1 VFALVN
7 VFRHLFP
14 LSFHSFQLGDL
25 MFSFLR
31 ATAAIAVALTLSSGV
46 HAIGQITRTGRYL
59 YDDTGTRF
67 YIKGVA
73 YQEQGAVDTS
83 SNAPFSEPST
93 FIDPL
98 TNGTACARDIPYLKE
113 LSVNTIRVYSV
124 NSSLNHDTCM
134 QALSSAGIYV
144 IVDLSLPVNGSID
157 RDSPAWTSNLL
168 DLYLG
173 TIDAFSKYDNVLAY
187 NVGNEVVVSA
197 NETGAA
203 TFIKAAARDVKAY
216 LNSKSSSALV
226 GYASIDADDTWL
238 DSFANYLSC
247 DPSNSNSNSSAIDLF
262 GLNNYE
268 WCGNSTFEA
277 SYAAKTGDFAG
288 YNVVAYFSEFGCNQP
303 SPRVWTEVPALFGS
317 QATPVWSGG
326 LAFSYFPAESD
337 QGEFGLVNISTD
349 GSTVTPNT
357 DFNNLQTMY
366 NAVSFINT
374 PAQSA
379 APAASYP
386 SCPQQNSTFLASTTL
401 PPTPSDSACQ
411 CLESSLSCQFNPQV
425 SNTTAILGPLLD
437 TACSLLGSAGGSC
450 SAIAANGTTGQYG
463 EVSSCDPSTLLSFVM
478 SEYFEANKRNPQ
490 ACSFGGNGTV
500 NSKASSSSN
509 ASLVASSCLASATG
523 TFVPTAPSSGSGSTT
538 SGSGSKSGTHGAAT
552 AVVVSD
558 VRALLGVFLML
569 AISVAGG
576 LLSLA

>member
-1 VFALVN
+1 
-7 VFRHLFP
+7 
-14 LSFHSFQLGDL
+14 
-25 MFSFLR
+25 
-31 ATAAIAVALTLSSGV
+31 
-46 HAIGQITRTGRYL
+46 
-59 YDDTGTRF
+59 
-67 YIKGVA
+67 
-73 YQEQGAVDTS
+73 
-83 SNAPFSEPST
+83 
-93 FIDPL
+93 
-98 TNGTACARDIPYLKE
+98 
-113 LSVNTIRVYSV
+113 
-124 NSSLNHDTCM
+124 M
-134 QALSSAGIYV
+134 QALSGAGIYV

-157 RDSPAWTSNLL
+157 RDSPTWTSNLL
-168 DLYLG
+168 DLYIG

-197 NETGAA
+197 NETAAA
-203 TFIKAAARDVKAY
+203 TFIKAAARDIKAY
-216 LNSKSSSALV
+216 LNSKSSTALV

-247 DPSNSNSNSSAIDLF
+247 DPSNSNSDSSAIDLF

-268 WCGNSTFEA
+268 WCGNSTFVA
-277 SYAAKTGDFAG
+277 SYAGKTGDFAG

-326 LAFSYFPAESD
+326 LAFSYFPAESS

-357 DFNNLQTMY
+357 DFNNLQAMY
-366 NAVSFINT
+366 SQVSLINS
-374 PAQSA
+374 PAKSA

-450 SAIAANGTTGQYG
+450 STIAANGTTGQYG
-463 EVSSCDPSTLLSFVM
+463 EVSSCDPSTKLSFVM

-500 NSKASSSSN
+500 NAKASSSSN

-523 TFVPTAPSSGSGSTT
+523 TFVPTAPSSGSGSST

-552 AVVVSD
+552 NVVVSD
-558 VRALLGVFLML
+558 VRGLLGVFLML